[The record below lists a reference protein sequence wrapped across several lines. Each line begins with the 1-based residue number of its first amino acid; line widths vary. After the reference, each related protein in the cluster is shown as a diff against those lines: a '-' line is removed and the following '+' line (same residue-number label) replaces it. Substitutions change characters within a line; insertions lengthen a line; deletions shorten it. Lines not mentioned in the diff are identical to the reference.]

1 MVAMRNKAVATASLC
16 IALSALPHTALA
28 QAVDAATLEAR
39 MARMEAEMQQMRAQ
53 LQQYQQRDAQ
63 AAAAPSTVAAS
74 ATAGAAT
81 SPRTQ
86 APAPGGVTMPGAM
99 PGTKFSFGGFIKLD
113 AMSTRTS
120 DGAIA
125 DGSPGRLFYFPGAIP
140 VAPDGNGRSASYT
153 DVHAQ
158 FSRFWLGADTVTEGG
173 DKLKAYIEADM
184 YGGGSNAF
192 AGNEVITNTYALTL
206 RQAYV
211 SWNNW
216 LAGQT
221 WSNFQDVAALPDTV
235 DFTGPSEGT
244 IFSRQAQL
252 RYTRGPWS
260 FSLENPQTTV
270 ATYQG
275 NGTRLN
281 SGEGT
286 APDLTARWA
295 RRGDWGHFTVAGM
308 LRSLRYNGQT
318 DSGAAASV
326 SGRFNFGSD
335 DDLRYMLSGGKG
347 IGRYLGFA
355 LGADVVLDE
364 DGNVHA
370 QDGYG
375 GFVAWRHTFT
385 PKLRGNLVYSG
396 AWLDNDA
403 QWTGNLVTER
413 AQSWRVNLIYSP
425 FPKLDLG
432 AELSHGERRLQNGET
447 GDLDRI
453 HTHVKYNF

>member
-1 MVAMRNKAVATASLC
+1 MKRRTAASVPLWL
-16 IALSALPHTALA
+16 ALSALPHTALA
-28 QAVDAATLEAR
+28 QAVDTATLEAR
-39 MARMEAEMQQMRAQ
+39 MAELEAEMQQMRGL
-53 LQQYQQRDAQ
+53 LQQYQQRDAKAAENTPTVAVATPPAQ
-63 AAAAPSTVAAS
+63 AATPIL
-74 ATAGAAT
+74 
-81 SPRTQ
+81 
-86 APAPGGVTMPGAM
+86 PGAM
-99 PGTKFSFGGFIKLD
+99 PGTRFTAGGFIKLD
-113 AMSTRTS
+113 AMTTRTS

-125 DGSPGRLFYFPGAIP
+125 DGSAGRLFYFPAATP
-140 VAPDGNGRSASYT
+140 VAADGNGNSASYT

-158 FSRFWLGADTVTEGG
+158 FSRFWLGADTVTERG
-173 DKLKAYIEADM
+173 DTLKAYIEADM
-184 YGGGSNAF
+184 YGGGNNAF

-206 RQAYV
+206 RHAYV
-211 SWNNW
+211 SWNHW

-244 IFSRQAQL
+244 IFNRQAQL

-270 ATYQG
+270 ATYRG

-281 SGEGT
+281 SGDDT
-286 APDLTARWA
+286 VPDITARWA
-295 RRGDWGHFTVAGM
+295 QRGAWGHFTVAAM
-308 LRSLRYNGQT
+308 VRNLRYDGRT
-318 DSGAAASV
+318 DTGIAASL
-326 SGRFNFGSD
+326 SGRVNVGSN
-335 DDLRYMLSGGKG
+335 DDLRYMVSGGQG

-355 LGADVVLDE
+355 LGADSVLDD
-364 DGNVHA
+364 DGELHS

-375 GFVAWRHTFT
+375 GFVAWRHAFS

-403 QWTGNLVTER
+403 QWTGALVTER

-432 AELSHGERRLQNGET
+432 AELSHAQRRLENGEA
-447 GDLDRI
+447 GDLNRL
-453 HTHVKYNF
+453 HTHVKYSF

>member
-1 MVAMRNKAVATASLC
+1 MVGMKRRAAASVPLWL
-16 IALSALPHTALA
+16 ALSALPHTALA
-28 QAVDAATLEAR
+28 QAVDSATLEAR
-39 MARMEAEMQQMRAQ
+39 MAELEAEMQQMRGL
-53 LQQYQQRDAQ
+53 LQQYQQRDAKTAENTPAVAVATPPAQ
-63 AAAAPSTVAAS
+63 AST
-74 ATAGAAT
+74 
-81 SPRTQ
+81 PIL
-86 APAPGGVTMPGAM
+86 PGAM
-99 PGTKFSFGGFIKLD
+99 PGTRFTAGGFIKLD
-113 AMSTRTS
+113 AMTTRTS

-125 DGSPGRLFYFPGAIP
+125 DGSAGRLFYFPAATP
-140 VAPDGNGRSASYT
+140 VAADGNGKSASYT

-158 FSRFWLGADTVTEGG
+158 FSRFWLGADTVTERG
-173 DKLKAYIEADM
+173 DTLKAYIEADM
-184 YGGGSNAF
+184 YGGGNNAF

-211 SWNNW
+211 SWNHW

-244 IFSRQAQL
+244 IFNRQAQL

-270 ATYQG
+270 ATYRG

-281 SGEGT
+281 SGDDT
-286 APDLTARWA
+286 VPDITARWA
-295 RRGDWGHFTVAGM
+295 QRGAWGHVTVAAM
-308 LRSLRYNGQT
+308 VRSLRYDGRT
-318 DSGAAASV
+318 DTGIAASL
-326 SGRFNFGSD
+326 SGRVNVGSN
-335 DDLRYMLSGGKG
+335 DDLRYMVSGGQG

-355 LGADVVLDE
+355 LGADSVLDAE
-364 DGNVHA
+364 GELHS

-375 GFVAWRHTFT
+375 GFVAWRHAFS

-403 QWTGNLVTER
+403 QWTGALVTER

-432 AELSHGERRLQNGET
+432 AELSHAQRRLENGEA
-447 GDLDRI
+447 GDLNRL
-453 HTHVKYNF
+453 HTHVKYSF

>member
-1 MVAMRNKAVATASLC
+1 MVGMKRRTAASVPLWL
-16 IALSALPHTALA
+16 ALSALPHTALA
-28 QAVDAATLEAR
+28 QAVDTATLEAR
-39 MARMEAEMQQMRAQ
+39 MAELEAEMQQMRGL
-53 LQQYQQRDAQ
+53 LQQYQQRDAK
-63 AAAAPSTVAAS
+63 AAENTPTVAVATPLAQAS
-74 ATAGAAT
+74 T
-81 SPRTQ
+81 PIL
-86 APAPGGVTMPGAM
+86 PGAM
-99 PGTKFSFGGFIKLD
+99 PGTRFTAGGFIKLD
-113 AMSTRTS
+113 AMTTRTS

-125 DGSPGRLFYFPGAIP
+125 DGSAGRLFYFPAATPI
-140 VAPDGNGRSASYT
+140 AADGNGKSASYT

-173 DKLKAYIEADM
+173 DTLKAYIEADR
-184 YGGGSNAF
+184 YGGGNNAF

-206 RQAYV
+206 RHAYV
-211 SWNNW
+211 SWNHW

-244 IFSRQAQL
+244 IFNRQAQL

-270 ATYQG
+270 ATYRG

-281 SGEGT
+281 SGDDT
-286 APDLTARWA
+286 VPDITARWA
-295 RRGDWGHFTVAGM
+295 QRGAWGHFTVAAM
-308 LRSLRYNGQT
+308 VRNLRYDGRT
-318 DSGAAASV
+318 DTGIAASL
-326 SGRFNFGSD
+326 SGRLNVGSN
-335 DDLRYMLSGGKG
+335 DDLRYMVSGGQG

-355 LGADVVLDE
+355 LGADSVLDAE
-364 DGNVHA
+364 GELHS

-375 GFVAWRHTFT
+375 GFVAWRHAFS

-403 QWTGNLVTER
+403 QWTGALVTER

-432 AELSHGERRLQNGET
+432 AELSHAQRRLENGEA
-447 GDLDRI
+447 GDLNRL
-453 HTHVKYNF
+453 HTHVKYSF

>member
-1 MVAMRNKAVATASLC
+1 MAE
-16 IALSALPHTALA
+16 
-28 QAVDAATLEAR
+28 LET
-39 MARMEAEMQQMRAQ
+39 EMQQMRGL
-53 LQQYQQRDAQ
+53 LQQYQQRDAS
-63 AAAAPSTVAAS
+63 AARNTPAVAVATPPGKAS
-74 ATAGAAT
+74 
-81 SPRTQ
+81 P
-86 APAPGGVTMPGAM
+86 PILPGAM
-99 PGTKFSFGGFIKLD
+99 PGTRFTAGGFIKLD
-113 AMSTRTS
+113 AMTTRTS

-125 DGSPGRLFYFPGAIP
+125 DGSAGRLFYFPAATP
-140 VAPDGNGRSASYT
+140 VAADGNGKSTSYT

-158 FSRFWLGADTVTEGG
+158 FSRFWLGADTVTERG
-173 DKLKAYIEADM
+173 DTLRAYIEADM
-184 YGGGSNAF
+184 YGGGNNAF

-206 RQAYV
+206 RHAYV
-211 SWNNW
+211 SWNHW

-270 ATYQG
+270 ATYRG
-275 NGTRLN
+275 NGSRLN
-281 SGEGT
+281 SGDDT
-286 APDLTARWA
+286 VPDITARWA
-295 RRGDWGHFTVAGM
+295 QRGPWGHFTVAAM
-308 LRSLRYNGQT
+308 VRNLRYDGRT
-318 DSGAAASV
+318 DTGAAASL
-326 SGRFNFGSD
+326 SGRVNVGSN
-335 DDLRYMLSGGKG
+335 DDLRYMVSGGQG

-355 LGADVVLDE
+355 LGADSVLDAE
-364 DGNVHA
+364 GELHS

-375 GFVAWRHTFT
+375 GFVAWRHAFS

-403 QWTGNLVTER
+403 QWTGALVTER

-432 AELSHGERRLQNGET
+432 AELSHAQRRLENGET
-447 GDLDRI
+447 GDLNRL
-453 HTHVKYNF
+453 HTHVKYSF

>member
-1 MVAMRNKAVATASLC
+1 MKRRVAATASLWLV
-16 IALSALPHTALA
+16 LSALPCTALA

-39 MARMEAEMQQMRAQ
+39 MAELETEMHQMRAL

-63 AAAAPSTVAAS
+63 AAAVAAP
-74 ATAGAAT
+74 AAAPVVAGTPAAA
-81 SPRTQ
+81 
-86 APAPGGVTMPGAM
+86 APILPGAM
-99 PGTKFSFGGFIKLD
+99 PGTRFSFGGFIKLD
-113 AMSTRTS
+113 AMTTRTS

-125 DGSPGRLFYFPGAIP
+125 DGSAGRLFYFPGATP
-140 VAPDGNGRSASYT
+140 VAADGNGRSASYT

-158 FSRFWLGADTVTEGG
+158 FSRFWLGADTVTDNG
-173 DKLKAYIEADM
+173 DTLKAYIEADM

-211 SWNNW
+211 SWNHW

-244 IFSRQAQL
+244 VFSRQAQV

-260 FSLENPQTTV
+260 FSLENPQTTL

-281 SGEGT
+281 SGDDT
-286 APDLTARWA
+286 VPDVTARWLQ
-295 RRGDWGHFTVAGM
+295 RGDWGHFTVAGM
-308 LRSLRYNGQT
+308 LRNLRYDGRT
-318 DSGAAASV
+318 DTGVAASV
-326 SGRFNFGSD
+326 SGRFNLGSN
-335 DDLRYMLSGGKG
+335 DDLRYMVSGGQG

-355 LGADVVLDE
+355 LGADSVLDAE
-364 DGNVHA
+364 GALHA

-375 GFVAWRHTFT
+375 GFVAWRHAFS

-403 QWTGNLVTER
+403 QWTGALVTER

-432 AELSHGERRLQNGET
+432 AELSHAQRRLENGEA
-447 GDLDRI
+447 GDLNRL

>member
-1 MVAMRNKAVATASLC
+1 MVGMKRRAAASVPLWL
-16 IALSALPHTALA
+16 ALSALPHTALS
-28 QAVDAATLEAR
+28 QAVDTATLEAR
-39 MARMEAEMQQMRAQ
+39 MAELEAEMQQMRGL
-53 LQQYQQRDAQ
+53 LQQYQQRDAKAAGNTPTVVVATPPAQ
-63 AAAAPSTVAAS
+63 AST
-74 ATAGAAT
+74 
-81 SPRTQ
+81 PIL
-86 APAPGGVTMPGAM
+86 PGAM
-99 PGTKFSFGGFIKLD
+99 PGTRFTAGGFIKFD
-113 AMSTRTS
+113 AMTTRTS

-125 DGSPGRLFYFPGAIP
+125 DGSAGRLFYFPAATP
-140 VAPDGNGRSASYT
+140 VATDGSGKSASYT

-158 FSRFWLGADTVTEGG
+158 FSRFWLGADTLTERG
-173 DKLKAYIEADM
+173 DTLKAYIEADM
-184 YGGGSNAF
+184 YGGGNNAF

-206 RQAYV
+206 RHAYV
-211 SWNNW
+211 SWNHW

-244 IFSRQAQL
+244 IFNRQAQL

-270 ATYQG
+270 ATYRG

-281 SGEGT
+281 SGDDT
-286 APDLTARWA
+286 VPDITARWA
-295 RRGDWGHFTVAGM
+295 QRGAWGHFTVAAM
-308 LRSLRYNGQT
+308 ARKLRYDGRT
-318 DSGAAASV
+318 DTGIAASL
-326 SGRFNFGSD
+326 SGRVNVGSN
-335 DDLRYMLSGGKG
+335 DDLRYMVSGGQG

-355 LGADVVLDE
+355 LGADSVLDAE
-364 DGNVHA
+364 GELHS

-375 GFVAWRHTFT
+375 GFVAWRHAFS

-403 QWTGNLVTER
+403 QWTGALVTER

-432 AELSHGERRLQNGET
+432 AELSHAQRRLENGEA
-447 GDLDRI
+447 GDLNRL
-453 HTHVKYNF
+453 HTHVKYSF

>member
-1 MVAMRNKAVATASLC
+1 MVGMKKRTAACVSLWA
-16 IALSALPHTALA
+16 ALSALPHTALA
-28 QAVDAATLEAR
+28 QAVDTATLEAR
-39 MARMEAEMQQMRAQ
+39 MAELEAEMQQMRGL
-53 LQQYQQRDAQ
+53 LQQYQQRDAK
-63 AAAAPSTVAAS
+63 AAETATTAAVAAPAAD
-74 ATAGAAT
+74 
-81 SPRTQ
+81 
-86 APAPGGVTMPGAM
+86 APKPILPGAM
-99 PGTKFSFGGFIKLD
+99 PGTRFTAGGFIKLD
-113 AMSTRTS
+113 AMTTRTS

-125 DGSPGRLFYFPGAIP
+125 DGSAGRLFYFPGATP
-140 VAPDGNGRSASYT
+140 VAADGNGKSASYT

-158 FSRFWLGADTVTEGG
+158 FSRFWLGADTVTERG
-173 DKLKAYIEADM
+173 DTLKAYIEADM
-184 YGGGSNAF
+184 YGGGNNAF

-206 RQAYV
+206 RHAYV
-211 SWNNW
+211 SWNHW

-281 SGEGT
+281 SGDDT
-286 APDLTARWA
+286 VPDITARWA
-295 RRGDWGHFTVAGM
+295 QRGAWGHFTVTGM
-308 LRSLRYNGQT
+308 VRNLRHDGRT
-318 DSGAAASV
+318 DTGMAASL
-326 SGRFNFGSD
+326 SGRFNLGSD
-335 DDLRYMLSGGKG
+335 DDLRYMVSGGQG

-355 LGADVVLDE
+355 LGADGVLDAE
-364 DGNVHA
+364 GDLHS

-375 GFVAWRHTFT
+375 GFMAWRHAFS

-403 QWTGNLVTER
+403 QWTGALVTER

-432 AELSHGERRLQNGET
+432 AELSHAQRRLENGEA
-447 GDLDRI
+447 GDLNRL
-453 HTHVKYNF
+453 HTHVKYSF

>member
-1 MVAMRNKAVATASLC
+1 MVGMKRRTAASVPLWL
-16 IALSALPHTALA
+16 ALSALPHTALA
-28 QAVDAATLEAR
+28 QAVDTSTLEAR
-39 MARMEAEMQQMRAQ
+39 MAELEAEMQQMRGL
-53 LQQYQQRDAQ
+53 LQQYQQRDAKAAENTPVVAVATPPAQ
-63 AAAAPSTVAAS
+63 AATPIL
-74 ATAGAAT
+74 
-81 SPRTQ
+81 
-86 APAPGGVTMPGAM
+86 PGAM
-99 PGTKFSFGGFIKLD
+99 PGTRFTAGGFIKLD
-113 AMSTRTS
+113 AMTTRTS

-125 DGSPGRLFYFPGAIP
+125 DGSAGRLFYFPAATP
-140 VAPDGNGRSASYT
+140 VAADGNGNSASYT

-158 FSRFWLGADTVTEGG
+158 FSRFWLGADTVTERG
-173 DKLKAYIEADM
+173 DTLKAYIEADM
-184 YGGGSNAF
+184 YGGGNNAF

-206 RQAYV
+206 RHAYV
-211 SWNNW
+211 SWNHW

-244 IFSRQAQL
+244 IFNRQAQL

-270 ATYQG
+270 ATYRG

-281 SGEGT
+281 SGDDT
-286 APDLTARWA
+286 VPDITARWA
-295 RRGDWGHFTVAGM
+295 QRGAWGHFTVAAM
-308 LRSLRYNGQT
+308 VRNLRYDGRT
-318 DSGAAASV
+318 DTGIAASL
-326 SGRFNFGSD
+326 SGRVNVGSN
-335 DDLRYMLSGGKG
+335 DDLRYMVSGGQG

-355 LGADVVLDE
+355 LGADSVLDA
-364 DGNVHA
+364 DGELHS

-375 GFVAWRHTFT
+375 GFVAWRHAFS

-403 QWTGNLVTER
+403 QWTGALVTER

-432 AELSHGERRLQNGET
+432 AELSHAQRRLENGEA
-447 GDLDRI
+447 GDLNRL
-453 HTHVKYNF
+453 HTHVKYSF

>member
-1 MVAMRNKAVATASLC
+1 MVGMKRRTAASVPLWL
-16 IALSALPHTALA
+16 ALSALPHTALA
-28 QAVDAATLEAR
+28 QAVDTATLEAR
-39 MARMEAEMQQMRAQ
+39 MAELEAEMQQMRGL
-53 LQQYQQRDAQ
+53 LQQYQQRDAK
-63 AAAAPSTVAAS
+63 AAENTPTVAV
-74 ATAGAAT
+74 AT
-81 SPRTQ
+81 P
-86 APAPGGVTMPGAM
+86 PAQPPTPILPGAM
-99 PGTKFSFGGFIKLD
+99 PGTRFTAGGFIKLD
-113 AMSTRTS
+113 AMTTRTS

-125 DGSPGRLFYFPGAIP
+125 DGSAGRLFYFPAATP
-140 VAPDGNGRSASYT
+140 VAAEGNGKSASYT

-158 FSRFWLGADTVTEGG
+158 FSRFWLGADTVTERG
-173 DKLKAYIEADM
+173 DTLKAYIEADM
-184 YGGGSNAF
+184 YGGGNNAF

-206 RQAYV
+206 RHAYV
-211 SWNNW
+211 SWNHW

-244 IFSRQAQL
+244 IFNRQAQL

-270 ATYQG
+270 ATYRG

-281 SGEGT
+281 SGDDT
-286 APDLTARWA
+286 VPDITARWA
-295 RRGDWGHFTVAGM
+295 QRGAWGHVTVAAM
-308 LRSLRYNGQT
+308 ARNLRYDGRT
-318 DSGAAASV
+318 DTGIAASL
-326 SGRFNFGSD
+326 SGRVNVGSN
-335 DDLRYMLSGGKG
+335 DDLRYMVSGGQG

-355 LGADVVLDE
+355 LGADGVLDAE
-364 DGNVHA
+364 GELHS

-375 GFVAWRHTFT
+375 GFVAWRHAFS

-403 QWTGNLVTER
+403 QWTGALVTER

-432 AELSHGERRLQNGET
+432 AELSHAQRRLENGEA
-447 GDLDRI
+447 GDLNRL
-453 HTHVKYNF
+453 HTHVKYSF

>member
-1 MVAMRNKAVATASLC
+1 MKKRTAASVPLWL
-16 IALSALPHTALA
+16 ALSALPHTALA
-28 QAVDAATLEAR
+28 QAVDTATLEAR
-39 MARMEAEMQQMRAQ
+39 MAELEAEMQQMRGL
-53 LQQYQQRDAQ
+53 LQQYQQRDAK
-63 AAAAPSTVAAS
+63 AAENTP
-74 ATAGAAT
+74 AGAVAT
-81 SPRTQ
+81 PPAQ
-86 APAPGGVTMPGAM
+86 APAVILPGAM
-99 PGTKFSFGGFIKLD
+99 PGTRFTAGGFIKLD
-113 AMSTRTS
+113 AMTTRTS

-125 DGSPGRLFYFPGAIP
+125 DGSAGRLFYFPAATP
-140 VAPDGNGRSASYT
+140 VAADGNGARASYT

-158 FSRFWLGADTVTEGG
+158 FSRFWLGADTVTERG
-173 DKLKAYIEADM
+173 DTLKAYIEADM
-184 YGGGSNAF
+184 YGGGNNAF

-206 RQAYV
+206 RHAYV
-211 SWNNW
+211 SWNHW

-244 IFSRQAQL
+244 IFNRQAQL

-270 ATYQG
+270 ATYRG

-281 SGEGT
+281 SGDDT
-286 APDLTARWA
+286 VPDITARWA
-295 RRGDWGHFTVAGM
+295 QRGAWGHITVAAM
-308 LRSLRYNGQT
+308 VRNLRYDGRT
-318 DSGAAASV
+318 DTGMAASL
-326 SGRFNFGSD
+326 SGRVNVGSN
-335 DDLRYMLSGGKG
+335 DDLRYMVSGGQG

-355 LGADVVLDE
+355 LGADSVLDAE
-364 DGNVHA
+364 GELHS

-375 GFVAWRHTFT
+375 GFVAWRHAFS

-403 QWTGNLVTER
+403 QWTGALVTER

-432 AELSHGERRLQNGET
+432 AELSHAQRRLENGEA
-447 GDLDRI
+447 GDLNRL
-453 HTHVKYNF
+453 HTHVKYSF

>member
-1 MVAMRNKAVATASLC
+1 MKRRTAASVPLWL
-16 IALSALPHTALA
+16 ALSALPHTALA
-28 QAVDAATLEAR
+28 QAVDTATLEAR
-39 MARMEAEMQQMRAQ
+39 MAELEAEMQQMRGL
-53 LQQYQQRDAQ
+53 LQQYQQRDAK
-63 AAAAPSTVAAS
+63 AAENTPTVAVATPLAQAS
-74 ATAGAAT
+74 T
-81 SPRTQ
+81 PIL
-86 APAPGGVTMPGAM
+86 PGAM
-99 PGTKFSFGGFIKLD
+99 PGTRFTAGGFIKLD
-113 AMSTRTS
+113 AMTTRTS

-125 DGSPGRLFYFPGAIP
+125 DGSAGRLFYFPAATPI
-140 VAPDGNGRSASYT
+140 AADGNGKSASYT

-173 DKLKAYIEADM
+173 DTLKAYIEADM
-184 YGGGSNAF
+184 YGGGNNAF
-192 AGNEVITNTYALTL
+192 AGNEVITNTYALTS
-206 RQAYV
+206 RHAYV
-211 SWNNW
+211 SWNHW

-244 IFSRQAQL
+244 IFNRQAQL

-270 ATYQG
+270 ATYRG

-281 SGEGT
+281 SGDDT
-286 APDLTARWA
+286 VPDITARWA
-295 RRGDWGHFTVAGM
+295 QRGAWGHFTVAAM
-308 LRSLRYNGQT
+308 VRNLRYDGRT
-318 DSGAAASV
+318 DTGIAASL
-326 SGRFNFGSD
+326 SGRLNVGSN
-335 DDLRYMLSGGKG
+335 DDLRYMVSGGQG

-355 LGADVVLDE
+355 LGADSVLDAE
-364 DGNVHA
+364 GELHS

-375 GFVAWRHTFT
+375 GFVAWRHAFS

-403 QWTGNLVTER
+403 QWTGALVTER

-432 AELSHGERRLQNGET
+432 AELSHAQRRLENGEA
-447 GDLDRI
+447 GDLNRL
-453 HTHVKYNF
+453 HTHVKYSF